1 MTGKFHLSVIFIF
14 KTHLIFAPSSRPDV
28 LLITNLLRIM
38 ETSKWT
44 AEEDAYLAAH
54 FKQKKKAELARA
66 LNRTRNAV
74 QTRLYKLRLV
84 RGDRRPWTHRE
95 DNYLRR
101 HYLTMKNRE
110 LGQALGRSLFAVYSR
125 LTKLGIERPA
135 EVRERLQAS
144 TQFQKGQT
152 PFNKGLKG
160 IHHSP
165 ATEFKPGHRPANTKY
180 DGCIRLRYHKRSKH
194 PMKFIR
200 IAKMVWVPLHRHI
213 WEKKHGP
220 IPAGHLISFKDGNSM
235 NCKLSNLRLISKAE
249 NALRNRDYEKARAKM
264 RENWQQLRHLKSDNY
279 VAHLLAGRDK
289 RLKKIVAEQP
299 DLLELK
305 RLQIKL
311 RRNIN
316 ESHHQKA
323 G

>member
-1 MTGKFHLSVIFIF
+1 MK
-14 KTHLIFAPSSRPDV
+14 
-28 LLITNLLRIM
+28 
-38 ETSKWT
+38 TSKWT
-44 AEEDAYLAAH
+44 AEEDAYLSAH
-54 FKQKKKAELARA
+54 FKQKKTAELARD

-74 QTRLYKLRLV
+74 QSRLHKLDLV

-101 HYLTMKNRE
+101 NYLTMKNRE
-110 LGQALGRSLFAVYSR
+110 LGQALGRSLSAVDNR
-125 LTKLGIERPA
+125 LTNIGLVRPT
-135 EVRERLQAS
+135 EVRERFKAM
-144 TQFQKGQT
+144 TQFRKGQT
-152 PFNKGLKG
+152 PFNKGIKG

-165 ATEFKPGHRPANTKY
+165 ATEFKPGHRSANTKY
-180 DGCIRLRYHKRSKH
+180 DGCIRIRHHKRSKH

-200 IAKMVWVPLHRHI
+200 LDKMVWVPLHRHL

-220 IPAGHLISFKDGNSM
+220 IPPGSLIIFKDGNSM
-235 NCKLSNLRLISKAE
+235 NCKLSNFQLISKAE
-249 NALRNRDYEKARAKM
+249 NAMRNRDQEKARAKM

-279 VAHLLAGRDK
+279 VAHLLAGRDE
-289 RLKKIVAEQP
+289 RLKKIVAERP

-316 ESHHQKA
+316 ESHRKTA
-323 G
+323 V